1 MKLRG
6 KVDITGGPI
15 FKSIIA
21 FAIPIIL
28 GALVQVA
35 FNAADLMVVGNMGN
49 EASVASVGA
58 VSPIVNLLVNSFV
71 GLSAGINAVLA
82 RAIGQNDKKRT
93 SRIVN
98 TSVIFSVALG
108 FLLMI
113 ACFIF
118 SEPLLRIT
126 NCSEECIEGAKLYMN
141 IYALGI
147 PAILLYNFS
156 GAIIRSTGDTAKPFL
171 YLVISGI
178 VNVVLNVILCFIL
191 EEKVAAV
198 AAATAVSQLVG
209 AVLTFIHLVKLE
221 GHCAFD
227 IKHISFSKSELAAI
241 LKVGVPCAFNSALFS
256 LSNVQMHSAINSYGT
271 AATAGNAASANLETL
286 VGSFTTGFNTATV
299 PFVGQNVGAGKPERV
314 KRSIIYC
321 LILTTVISFASSVL
335 IYSMGERAL
344 ALYLPDS
351 QEGIEFGLSRMKFV
365 LLFYVI
371 VAAYNVFVSSMQAFG
386 YSFIPML
393 NSIIT
398 VLGFRVI
405 WLELIYPRLDAVKH
419 TIENVYM
426 CYAISWSLSFIA
438 HFTMFIIIYTRY
450 KKGRIKI
457 I

>member
-1 MKLRG
+1 M
-6 KVDITGGPI
+6 
-15 FKSIIA
+15 
-21 FAIPIIL
+21 
-28 GALVQVA
+28 
-35 FNAADLMVVGNMGN
+35 
-49 EASVASVGA
+49 
-58 VSPIVNLLVNSFV
+58 
-71 GLSAGINAVLA
+71 
-82 RAIGQNDKKRT
+82 
-93 SRIVN
+93 
-98 TSVIFSVALG
+98 
-108 FLLMI
+108 
-113 ACFIF
+113 
-118 SEPLLRIT
+118 
-126 NCSEECIEGAKLYMN
+126 
-141 IYALGI
+141 
-147 PAILLYNFS
+147 
-156 GAIIRSTGDTAKPFL
+156 
-171 YLVISGI
+171 
-178 VNVVLNVILCFIL
+178 
-191 EEKVAAV
+191 
-198 AAATAVSQLVG
+198 
-209 AVLTFIHLVKLE
+209 
-221 GHCAFD
+221 
-227 IKHISFSKSELAAI
+227 
-241 LKVGVPCAFNSALFS
+241 GVPCAFNSALFS

-335 IYSMGERAL
+335 IYSMGERAR

-371 VAAYNVFVSSMQAFG
+371 VAAFNVFVSSMQAFG